1 MSQRKRRMRLADLLH
16 GLADAGHWAEL
27 AVRGM
32 ALDSR
37 QLRPGDVFVAL
48 AGSNVHGLDHLAA
61 ARAAGAVAVLCE
73 PGDLDRVDQDFPA
86 LAVAELRLRLP
97 ELARRLWGDPSG
109 MDLVAVTGTNGKSS
123 IAWLL
128 AQALGGAMIGT
139 LGVGRPGEQVN
150 VGLTTPD
157 LLSVYRALAE
167 LREDGIKRVV
177 MEASSHALEQA
188 RLAGL
193 AFSSVIFTNLGHDHL
208 DYHAD
213 RQSYGAAKARLFSDY
228 ISQRQLINVDDD
240 FGREL
245 AARLAASPGLITYG
259 CRADRSPDIGGR
271 LLATTRS
278 GLRGIVQ
285 LPDVDLTVESGL
297 LGRINFMNLLVLVAE
312 LDARGYPP
320 ADIQR
325 RIIGLTPVP
334 GRIQAMAEGRVVIDY
349 AHTPDALENVLNSL
363 RELTPG
369 ELWCVF
375 GCGGD
380 RDRAKRPLMGRIA
393 ESLADRVILTD
404 DNPRSESSLAIIR
417 EIQAGMRHPDRCQVV
432 PDRAEAI
439 ARAIHGAADEDV
451 VLIAGKGHETEQLI
465 GSERLAFSD
474 QQAAEAALV
483 VSA

>member
-1 MSQRKRRMRLADLLH
+1 MNQRKRRMRLADLLH
-16 GLADAGHWAEL
+16 GLADAGHRADL

-32 ALDSR
+32 AIDSR

-48 AGSNVHGLDHLAA
+48 AGSAGHGLDHLAA

-73 PGDLDRVDQDFPA
+73 PGDLERVDQDFPA
-86 LAVAELRLRLP
+86 LAVAELRSRLP

-139 LGVGRPGEQVN
+139 LGIGRPGEQVN
-150 VGLTTPD
+150 AGLTTPD

-177 MEASSHALEQA
+177 MEASSHALDQA

-259 CRADRSPDIGGR
+259 CRADRSPDVGGR

-285 LPDVDLTVESGL
+285 LPDLELTLESCL

-320 ADIQR
+320 EDIQR
-325 RIIGLTPVP
+325 RISGLAPVP

-349 AHTPDALENVLNSL
+349 AHTPDALENVLSSL

-369 ELWCVF
+369 DLWCVF

-439 ARAIHGAADEDV
+439 ARAIHGAADDDV

-474 QQAAEAALV
+474 QQAAAAALA